1 MEKILFLLGLIR
13 SAENMYGYQI
23 NELIDSHFG
32 VIVNITR
39 PTAYRL
45 LEKMAQDRWISFR
58 EEQIG
63 GRPPRKIFSITEDGE
78 QAFQRILRESLESYS
93 PTEYGSPVN
102 MAFLAALPAEDVLT
116 LLEARR
122 DKIRELLQTLDESK
136 MHEAGFELVFEHQ
149 RRRFE
154 TELALTE
161 DVIEMLA
168 KKEQG
173 NE

>member
-1 MEKILFLLGLIR
+1 MEKILFLLGLI
-13 SAENMYGYQI
+13 STAENMYGYQI

-45 LEKMAQDRWISFR
+45 LEKMSQDGWINYR

-63 GRPPRKIFSITEDGE
+63 GRPPRKVFSITEEGE
-78 QAFQRILRESLESYS
+78 QAFQRVLRESLESYS
-93 PTEYGSPVN
+93 PTEYGSPVD
-102 MAFLAALPAEDVLT
+102 MAFLTVLPTEDART
-116 LLEARR
+116 LLTTRR
-122 DKIRELLQTLDESK
+122 DKIRGLLQALEESR

-154 TELALTE
+154 TELVLTE
-161 DVIEMLA
+161 ETLEMLA
-168 KKEQG
+168 GEKPEQ
-173 NE
+173 

>member
-13 SAENMYGYQI
+13 TAENMYGYQI

-45 LEKMAQDRWISFR
+45 LEKMSQDGWIHFR

-63 GRPPRKIFSITEDGE
+63 GRPPRKVFSITEEGE
-78 QAFQRILRESLESYS
+78 QAFQRLLRESLESYS
-93 PTEYGSPVN
+93 PTEYGSPVD
-102 MAFLAALPAEDVLT
+102 MAFLTALPAEDALP
-116 LLEARR
+116 LLNARQN
-122 DKIRELLQTLDESK
+122 KIRGLLQTLEESR

-161 DVIEMLA
+161 EVLEMLA
-168 KKEQG
+168 KKKSEQ
-173 NE
+173 